1 MSPLGIN
8 ENIKTNNPKSDVIAS
23 LDIGTSKICVV
34 ICAQDD
40 KPRSLKILGIGIT
53 ESEGVK
59 GGVIVNIEKAV
70 TAIKKAIQQAEQ
82 QSGIK
87 IKEVVIGIAGDH
99 IESTQ
104 TRCIVAITNPNE
116 EITYSDVERLLEDAK
131 KISLPMERKIIHVI
145 PQDYIID
152 GQDGIQDPIGMSG
165 VRMEANVH
173 IVTGLATAIQNIYKS
188 AERLNIQ
195 VKDIVLQSIASSCAV
210 LSEEEKE
217 VGVALIDIGG
227 GTSDIAIY
235 EDNILRWTSTFS
247 VAGKHVTDDI
257 RYGLGVILS
266 QAERVKKE
274 YGHACISS
282 ISSDEVFMIP
292 GISGRKPLEL
302 TKSILCQIIEP
313 RMEEIFEIAY
323 NAIRKSGYSNKLGA
337 GIVLTGGSSL
347 LKGTDEL
354 ASQVFGMP
362 VKIGIP
368 AGFIYTGLG
377 PEIENPIYSTA
388 VGLALYSIKESSD
401 KKVNKNN
408 IQKPIKKNDKKISI
422 FKKMKKFIEEL

>member
-1 MSPLGIN
+1 MLIN
-8 ENIKTNNPKSDVIAS
+8 ENIKAINTKSDVIVS

-34 ICAQDD
+34 ICSQDD

-70 TAIKKAIQQAEQ
+70 SSIKEAIQQAEQ

-87 IKEVVIGIAGDH
+87 IKDVVIGIAGDH

-104 TRCIVAITNPNE
+104 TRCIVAISNPNE
-116 EITYSDVERLLEDAK
+116 EITYLDVARLLDDAK
-131 KISLPMERKIIHVI
+131 KIPLPLERKIIHVI

-152 GQDGIQDPIGMSG
+152 GQNGIQDPIGMSG

-188 AERLNIQ
+188 AERLNIK
-195 VKDIVLQSIASSCAV
+195 VTDIVLQSIASSCAV

-282 ISSDEVFMIP
+282 ISSDDVFMIP
-292 GISGRKPLEL
+292 GISGRKPIEL

-323 NAIRKSGYSNKLGA
+323 NTIRKSGYSNKLGA
-337 GIVLTGGSSL
+337 GIVLTGGCSL
-347 LKGTDEL
+347 LRGADEL

-368 AGFIYTGLG
+368 AGFVYTGLG

-388 VGLALYSIKESSD
+388 VGLALHT
-401 KKVNKNN
+401 
-408 IQKPIKKNDKKISI
+408 IKKFNESEMVKNPLQQNIKRNDKKSSL
-422 FKKMKKFIEEL
+422 FTKMKKFIQEL

>member
-1 MSPLGIN
+1 MPFIGTN
-8 ENIKTNNPKSDVIAS
+8 ENLKSSGFQSDIITS

-34 ICAQDD
+34 ISSPDEN
-40 KPRSLKILGIGIT
+40 PRSLKILGIGIT

-59 GGVIVNIEKAV
+59 GGVIVNIEKAAG
-70 TAIKKAIQQAEQ
+70 AIRKAIGQAEQ

-87 IKEVVIGIAGDH
+87 IKDVVIGIAGDH
-99 IESTQ
+99 IESIQ

-116 EITYSDVERLLEDAK
+116 EITTADVERLLEDAK

-173 IVTGLATAIQNIYKS
+173 IVTGLATAIQNIHKS

-195 VKDIVLQSIASSCAV
+195 VRDIVLQPIASSYAV

-235 EDNILRWTSTFS
+235 EDNILRCTSTFS

-274 YGHACISS
+274 YGHACLSS
-282 ISSDEVFMIP
+282 ISDDEVFMIP

-313 RMEEIFEIAY
+313 RMEEIFELAY
-323 NAIRKSGYSNKLGA
+323 TEIRKSGFSNRLGA
-337 GIVLTGGSSL
+337 GVVLTGGCSL
-347 LKGTDEL
+347 LRGADEL
-354 ASQVFGMP
+354 ANQVFGMP

-368 AGFIYTGLG
+368 TGFIYTGLG

-388 VGLALYSIKESSD
+388 VGLALYNIKDSVKQKSR
-401 KKVNKNN
+401 KN
-408 IQKPIKKNDKKISI
+408 PIEKQAKTTNKKNSL
-422 FKKMKKFIEEL
+422 FTKMKKFIEEL